1 MGVALLLFRVTS
13 DEGSKEMSVLQ
24 TLSGYRYLF
33 LAIVEAYYPLF
44 KKFEQMML
52 SLRGNSPKNYGIRK

>member
-1 MGVALLLFRVTS
+1 
-13 DEGSKEMSVLQ
+13 MSVLQ

-52 SLRGNSPKNYGIRK
+52 SLRDNSPKNYGIRK